1 MLSSRASQFP
11 ASPRREI
18 SRERLA
24 RRIQDPTPK
33 REGRWWFLL
42 VWQDDF
48 KEGGNQRRR
57 KRIKLAPASMPVREV
72 NKIAAEALRPLN
84 QRLQTIGSATRFQD
98 FITEVYKPIVIPLMA
113 ASTQGRYEGVLKN
126 YLTPAVGELC
136 LRDITALSVQ
146 RYFSGMASSALEHA
160 SKDKIRDVLA
170 SACAVRVPG

>member
-113 ASTQGRYEGVLKN
+113 ASTQGRYEG
-126 YLTPAVGELC
+126 
-136 LRDITALSVQ
+136 
-146 RYFSGMASSALEHA
+146 FS
-160 SKDKIRDVLA
+160 RTT
-170 SACAVRVPG
+170 